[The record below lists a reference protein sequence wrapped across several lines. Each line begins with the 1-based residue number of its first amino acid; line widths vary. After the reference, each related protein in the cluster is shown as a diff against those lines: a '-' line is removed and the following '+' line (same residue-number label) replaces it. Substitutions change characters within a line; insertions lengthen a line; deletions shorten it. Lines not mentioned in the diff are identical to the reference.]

1 MRKIL
6 ETVIVPQ
13 DRIKVIKD
21 RPVKHKIE
29 NTLNVKIEFQ
39 DNLVEI
45 KGEGIKL
52 FQAKCVVKAI
62 GRGFVPK
69 KAFRLFDEEEVLE
82 LIELEGF
89 KDNKLKLIKS
99 RLIGTRGKT
108 RIIIEKDSGCF
119 MTVYGKTVSL
129 IGKYQQLEIARD
141 AVSMIIRG
149 SKHSK
154 VYGFLQQAR
163 DD

>member
-1 MRKIL
+1 MREIL
-6 ETVIVPQ
+6 ETVIVPL

-21 RPVKHKIE
+21 RPVNHKIE

-45 KGEGIKL
+45 KGEGIEL
-52 FQAKCVVKAI
+52 LQAKCIVKAI
-62 GRGFVPK
+62 AKGFVPK

-82 LIELEGF
+82 IIELEGF

-119 MTVYGKTVSL
+119 MSVCGKTVSL

-141 AVSMIIRG
+141 AVNMILRG

-154 VYGFLQQAR
+154 VYGFLQKVR
-163 DD
+163 ND